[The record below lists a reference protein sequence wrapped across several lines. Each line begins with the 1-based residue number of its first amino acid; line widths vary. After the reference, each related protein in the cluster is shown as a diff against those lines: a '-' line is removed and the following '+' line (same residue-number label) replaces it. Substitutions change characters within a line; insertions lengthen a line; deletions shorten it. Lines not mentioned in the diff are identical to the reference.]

1 MTPKSHVIFIRIAVS
16 FLSLLLVGSLILF
29 VKPTLLSG
37 GYYEIT
43 IKSVAFEPDGK
54 AIISY
59 EDRLAHGT
67 VASWKCSQITD
78 SSRGI
83 LLWHERTTR
92 ILHWPRA
99 ATQCRL
105 EFWLASHDE
114 RQQGVRDSDSLR
126 QRFLL
131 KPQTYRI
138 KAGENL
144 VFHRIPN
151 SDGTTARESWI
162 QVISWP
168 Q

>member
-1 MTPKSHVIFIRIAVS
+1 MTPESRVIVIRIYVGL
-16 FLSLLLVGSLILF
+16 LSLLLVGTLALL

-43 IKSVAFEPDGK
+43 IKSVSFEPDGK
-54 AIISY
+54 ATISY

-67 VASWKCSQITD
+67 VASWKCRQITD

-92 ILHWPRA
+92 ILQWPRA

-114 RQQGVRDSDSLR
+114 RQQGMRDSDSLR

-151 SDGTTARESWI
+151 PDGTTASESWI
-162 QVISWP
+162 QVIPWP